1 MFEASNVVGVGGERA
16 YRDCVSYEPWDPEL
30 ADLMRARQRRR
41 IALAVIAL
49 VVVAAMI
56 GLFTLSDFWRA
67 SNPATPT
74 TTVEFFDV

>member
-1 MFEASNVVGVGGERA
+1 MPGVEEERA
-16 YRDCVSYEPWDPEL
+16 YRGCVSYEPWDPEL

-41 IALAVIAL
+41 IVLAVVAL

-67 SNPATPT
+67 SNRTTPT
-74 TTVEFFDV
+74 TTVEFVDV

>member
-1 MFEASNVVGVGGERA
+1 
-16 YRDCVSYEPWDPEL
+16 
-30 ADLMRARQRRR
+30 MRARQRRR

-49 VVVAAMI
+49 IVVAAMI

-74 TTVEFFDV
+74 TTVEFVDV

>member
-1 MFEASNVVGVGGERA
+1 
-16 YRDCVSYEPWDPEL
+16 VSYEPWDPEL

-67 SNPATPT
+67 SNRTTPT
-74 TTVEFFDV
+74 TTVEFVDV